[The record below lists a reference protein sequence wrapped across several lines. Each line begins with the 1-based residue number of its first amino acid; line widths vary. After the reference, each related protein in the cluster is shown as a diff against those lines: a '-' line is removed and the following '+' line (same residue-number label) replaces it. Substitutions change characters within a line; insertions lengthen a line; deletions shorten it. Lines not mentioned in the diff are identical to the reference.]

1 MRIYNARKV
10 QIEMPLGNGSKLI
23 VPSNSVSCEFMPN
36 ATIISVFMT
45 SYRSSEIAFIVSGP
59 YEIAMLSN
67 FVGSGDFVVQS
78 LEQAIAKF
86 APKVDPTTT
95 TAAPIVIEEK
105 TTTPEPK
112 KEEEVTTTT
121 EAPVIE
127 EVPNEET
134 TEAPVVEQPKKK
146 VVSSTAKKA
155 EKPEA

>member
-23 VPSNSVSCEFMPN
+23 VPGNSVSCEFMPN

-78 LEQAIAKF
+78 LEEAIARF
-86 APKVDPTTT
+86 APKEDPTTT

-112 KEEEVTTTT
+112 EEVTTTTT
-121 EAPVIE
+121 EAPVIV
-127 EVPNEET
+127 EVTSENT
-134 TEAPVVEQPKKK
+134 TDAPVVEQPKKK
-146 VVSSTAKKA
+146 VVSSATKKA

>member
-10 QIEMPLGNGSKLI
+10 QSEMPLANVSMLI

-78 LEQAIAKF
+78 LEQAIA
-86 APKVDPTTT
+86 
-95 TAAPIVIEEK
+95 
-105 TTTPEPK
+105 
-112 KEEEVTTTT
+112 
-121 EAPVIE
+121 
-127 EVPNEET
+127 
-134 TEAPVVEQPKKK
+134 
-146 VVSSTAKKA
+146 
-155 EKPEA
+155 

>member
-78 LEQAIAKF
+78 LEEAIARF
-86 APKVDPTTT
+86 APKEDPTTT
-95 TAAPIVIEEK
+95 TAAPVVIEEK

-112 KEEEVTTTT
+112 EEVTTTTT
-121 EAPVIE
+121 EAPVIV
-127 EVPNEET
+127 EVTSENT
-134 TEAPVVEQPKKK
+134 TDAPVVEQPKKK
-146 VVSSTAKKA
+146 VVSSATKKA

>member
-78 LEQAIAKF
+78 LEEAIARF
-86 APKVDPTTT
+86 APKEDPTTT
-95 TAAPIVIEEK
+95 TAPIVIEEK

-112 KEEEVTTTT
+112 KDEVTTTTT
-121 EAPVIE
+121 EAPVIV
-127 EVPNEET
+127 EVTSENT
-134 TEAPVVEQPKKK
+134 TDAPVVEQPKKK
-146 VVSSTAKKA
+146 VVSSTTKKA